1 LQLLRPEFSK
11 LLSTEEEAEIL
22 KLISRLIQALSS
34 PKVAIDDKH
43 TPKLYARFLATLL
56 ARHRRDGAARQRT
69 VSATDNFEPP
79 PSAPRNE
86 AQNPAITTDE
96 VASQIQ
102 GDAGPPQSSDA
113 TMSFFNDPS
122 GAHVYTPE
130 MAFADGSSSFSI
142 NDILMDSN
150 LLSEEEILATMQSIK
165 NPSWWQNMM
174 LPG

>member
-1 LQLLRPEFSK
+1 MRPEFSK

-56 ARHRRDGAARQRT
+56 ARHRKDGATRQRT
-69 VSATDNFEPP
+69 VSASNNFDPP
-79 PSAPRNE
+79 PRND
-86 AQNPAITTDE
+86 AQNHAISTDQ
-96 VASQIQ
+96 VATHIQ
-102 GDAGPPQSSDA
+102 GDAGPPQSTDAAMNFFSD
-113 TMSFFNDPS
+113 SS

-130 MAFADGSSSFSI
+130 VTFADGSSSFSI
-142 NDILMDSN
+142 NDILMENN